1 MSCMI
6 MSQNSLEESQ
16 KTLLQSFGEITDILK
31 AISHPNRFK
40 ILILLLDGAKTFQT
54 LLDKTKLKKS
64 ALANHLTQLKEK
76 LLIDKIQH
84 GMYIITHDGK
94 NFIQA
99 IESAYK
105 QSEEFKLQYQLAK
118 SFLDR
123 KKETRTE

>member
-1 MSCMI
+1 MN
-6 MSQNSLEESQ
+6 QNSLVESQ

-40 ILILLLDGAKTFQT
+40 ILILLLDGSKTFQT

-64 ALANHLTQLKEK
+64 ALANHLTHLKDK

-84 GMYIITHDGK
+84 GMYFITHDGK

-105 QSEEFKLQYQLAK
+105 QSEEFKLQYRLAK

>member
-1 MSCMI
+1 MI

-40 ILILLLDGAKTFQT
+40 ILILLLDGSKTFQT

-64 ALANHLTQLKEK
+64 ALANHLTHLKDK

-84 GMYIITHDGK
+84 GMYFITHDGK
-94 NFIQA
+94 NFIKA

-105 QSEEFKLQYQLAK
+105 QSEEFKLQYRLAK

-123 KKETRTE
+123 KKEPRTEYK

>member
-1 MSCMI
+1 MI
-6 MSQNSLEESQ
+6 MNQNSLEESQ

-40 ILILLLDGAKTFQT
+40 ILILLLDGSKTFQT

-64 ALANHLTQLKEK
+64 ALANHLTHLKDR

-84 GMYIITHDGK
+84 GIYFITHDGK
-94 NFIQA
+94 NFVQA

-105 QSEEFKLQYQLAK
+105 QSKEFKLKYRLAK
-118 SFLDR
+118 SCLDR